1 MFILIIVTKYF
12 YYSYMLNNFE
22 RVKILGK
29 ILPFIQRFAG
39 RIIVIKYGGS
49 IIKNSILREK
59 VIDDILFLFYV
70 GLKPV
75 LIHGGGHIINSWL
88 RKVNIE
94 PRFNQGIRITDP
106 ETMEVVEMALGKIN
120 QELVGLINKK
130 NANAIGLSG
139 KDARLIIATAISDS
153 STDLVGRV
161 QSVNSEIIH
170 LLVEKRYIPVIAS
183 FAANEQGKVYNIN
196 ADTVAGSIAEAL
208 KAEKLILLTDTPGIM
223 QNLNDSSTLLKCL
236 NVSKAQEL
244 KKLHIISG
252 GMIPKVDCCI
262 QALNSGVS
270 TAHIIDGRVEHA
282 LLLEI
287 LTNDGIG
294 STIIPNSSN

>member
-1 MFILIIVTKYF
+1 
-12 YYSYMLNNFE
+12 MLNDLGRIE
-22 RVKILGK
+22 ILGK

-49 IIKNSILREK
+49 VMKNSALKEK
-59 VIDDILFLFYV
+59 IIEDILFLFYV

-75 LIHGGGHIINSWL
+75 LVHGGGHIINSWL
-88 RKVNIE
+88 KKVNIE
-94 PRFNQGIRITDP
+94 PKFSQGIRITDP
-106 ETMEVVEMALGKIN
+106 ETIEVVEMVLGKVN
-120 QELVGLINKK
+120 QELVALINKK
-130 NANAIGLSG
+130 NGNAIGLSG

-153 STDLVGRV
+153 NTDLVGRV

-170 LLVEKRYIPVIAS
+170 LLVEKGYIPVIAS
-183 FAANEQGKVYNIN
+183 FAANEHGKTYNIN
-196 ADTVAGSIAEAL
+196 ADAVAGSIAQAL

-223 QNLNDSSTLLKCL
+223 QSLNDSSTLLKCF

-244 KKLHIISG
+244 KKSHIISG

-270 TAHIIDGRVEHA
+270 TTHIIDGRVEHA

-294 STIIPNSSN
+294 STIISNNSI